1 MSGALPY
8 RERDI
13 PAFVG
18 SGFLATVAM
27 QVQSVAIGWQIYDIE
42 RTPLALG
49 LVGLCQFVPMFLL
62 TLPAGELAD
71 RVDPRRLLAVTEVAQ
86 ALCSGLFLLC
96 SLVSPHRALPF
107 YIVLA
112 LFGASRGFSEPAG
125 QSLLPFL
132 VPPEGLAKA
141 IARNSSLLTVAVIA
155 GPAIGGFLFAA
166 GPLATYSVCLAAFLL
181 AASLAASLGGRR
193 VDHSQTK
200 FADRWE
206 RVIEGVHFVRT
217 RPIVLGAIS
226 LDLFAV
232 LLGGAVAL
240 LPVFARDVLHVGP
253 LGLGLL
259 RSAPAA
265 GAALMAFTLAR
276 YPIERRPTA
285 RPTARRWRFVG
296 FPSLRFGRRWRFVGF
311 PSLRFGRTGAHLF
324 LAVAVFGLATVAF
337 GLSQNFYLSLAA
349 LLVTGASDMISVFI
363 RSSLINFA
371 TPDPMRGRVGAVNM
385 LFIGASGELGE
396 FESGMTAAWFGTI
409 PAVVIGGLGTLAVVA
424 IWMWRFPPLRKVD
437 RLADAL
443 SPS

>member
-1 MSGALPY
+1 MDGTSPY
-8 RERDI
+8 RPRDI
-13 PAFVG
+13 SAFIG
-18 SGFLATVAM
+18 SGFLSTVAM

-71 RVDPRRLLAVTEVAQ
+71 RVDQRRLLAAAEIMQ
-86 ALCSGLFLLC
+86 AVCSGLFLLC
-96 SLVSPHRALPF
+96 TLVSPHRALPF

-112 LFGASRGFSEPAG
+112 LFGAARGFSEPAG
-125 QSLLPFL
+125 QSLLAFL

-141 IARNSSLLTVAVIA
+141 IAHNSSLLTVAVIA
-155 GPAIGGFLFAA
+155 GPAVGGFLFAA
-166 GPLATYSVCLAAFLL
+166 GPLVTYGVCLAAFVL
-181 AASLAASLGGRR
+181 AAVFAVSLGGRK

-206 RVIEGVHFVRT
+206 RVVEGVRFVRA
-217 RPIVLGAIS
+217 RPVVLGAIS

-240 LPVFARDVLHVGP
+240 LPIFARDVLHTGP

-265 GAALMAFTLAR
+265 GAALMAFTLGR
-276 YPIERRPTA
+276 FPIERRPTS
-285 RPTARRWRFVG
+285 RPTSRLRRFAG
-296 FPSLRFGRRWRFVGF
+296 FPAPRSGCRWRFVGF
-311 PSLRFGRTGAHLF
+311 PSLRFGRTGARLF
-324 LAVAVFGLATVAF
+324 VAVAIFGLATVVF
-337 GLSQNFYLSLAA
+337 GLSQNFYLSLGA
-349 LLVTGASDMISVFI
+349 LLVTGAADMISVFI

-396 FESGMTAAWFGTI
+396 FESGMTAAWLGTI
-409 PAVVIGGLGTLAVVA
+409 PAVVIGGLGTLAVVG
-424 IWMWRFPPLRKVD
+424 IWMWLFPPLRKVD

-443 SPS
+443 SPA